1 MFPWQ
6 TINISELWT
15 VLEFLNFHYLVLC
28 PLCPFDWAWTDH
40 RCPLLRQFRDFW
52 ADFWFLIGWIEAW
65 LIGQYSSLVEYEI
78 LKYWFSLLEVN
89 HCFCLKSFD
98 QKYLGQW
105 KFIIYLIRCNNL
117 GFIITGKILGG
128 KFYFTKN
135 FLENF
140 PILQCEPRKMEP
152 QLKNSHELIGI
163 AFNWGCISCDSHCR
177 NKKFLAYEN
186 ISRCFLSNLSL
197 SKIVNSE
204 ACLSLEHFSRI
215 IMRSSWRY
223 SDSVKSS
230 KTSWNTIR
238 LLKKF

>member
-28 PLCPFDWAWTDH
+28 PLCPFDWVWTDH

-89 HCFCLKSFD
+89 HCFCLKSFY

-128 KFYFTKN
+128 KFYFTKT

-140 PILQCEPRKMEP
+140 PILQCKPRKIEP
-152 QLKNSHELIGI
+152 QLNNSHE
-163 AFNWGCISCDSHCR
+163 
-177 NKKFLAYEN
+177 
-186 ISRCFLSNLSL
+186 
-197 SKIVNSE
+197 
-204 ACLSLEHFSRI
+204 
-215 IMRSSWRY
+215 
-223 SDSVKSS
+223 
-230 KTSWNTIR
+230 
-238 LLKKF
+238 